1 MILKQDIVTADLRAA
16 GVKVIS
22 CIVQRDGALMPMRR
36 TLLLSEEKLCYEE
49 EPILRHVEPPLS
61 ALLELVYNSIKLTA
75 SCIDT
80 LCNAFILL
88 FATCIYL
95 ACCGCRIN

>member
-1 MILKQDIVTADLRAA
+1 MDKLSVILKQDIVIADLRAA

-36 TLLLSEEKLCYEE
+36 TFLLSEERLCYEE

-61 ALLELVYNSIKLTA
+61 SLLELVCNTHQTD
-75 SCIDT
+75 CT
-80 LCNAFILL
+80 LS
-88 FATCIYL
+88 
-95 ACCGCRIN
+95 

>member
-1 MILKQDIVTADLRAA
+1 LILKQDTVTADLCAA

-36 TLLLSEEKLCYEE
+36 TFLLSDEKLGYEE

-61 ALLELVYNSIKLTA
+61 SLLELVCDSSN
-75 SCIDT
+75 
-80 LCNAFILL
+80 
-88 FATCIYL
+88 
-95 ACCGCRIN
+95 